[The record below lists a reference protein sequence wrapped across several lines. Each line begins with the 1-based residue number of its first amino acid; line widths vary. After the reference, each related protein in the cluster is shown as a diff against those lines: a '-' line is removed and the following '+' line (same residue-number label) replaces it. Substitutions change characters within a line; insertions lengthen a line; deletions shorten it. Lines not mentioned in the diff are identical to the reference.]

1 MEPARIAKD
10 RSRLLFFNHRIFH
23 FSPTALA
30 SAWNFYHTTPVAHT
44 ESSTTLFNPF
54 FQYQLQTRE
63 NYFSSPSNKCGA
75 NRVNRH
81 ACGPGQASRLRTGSS
96 VTLFCSSAAIST
108 SNAWTKLFRTAKR
121 PKRGLRSVATEKTAD
136 RALSAVWFIFKINCT
151 WDSPQKLVDHPIKN
165 SPCTWDCPPL
175 LRMVPF

>member
-30 SAWNFYHTTPVAHT
+30 GAWNYYHTMPVAHT

-75 NRVNRH
+75 NRVKSH
-81 ACGPGQASRLRTGSS
+81 ACGLGQASRFS
-96 VTLFCSSAAIST
+96 VHLPQYQLQTREQNYSAPP
-108 SNAWTKLFRTAKR
+108 NV
-121 PKRGLRSVATEKTAD
+121 RSADCAPSQRKTAD

>member
-10 RSRLLFFNHRIFH
+10 RSRLLFFSSPH
-23 FSPTALA
+23 FSLFP
-30 SAWNFYHTTPVAHT
+30 YHTCRRVKKVFSATSNAWT
-44 ESSTTLFNPF
+44 KLFRTAKRPKRG
-54 FQYQLQTRE
+54 L
-63 NYFSSPSNKCGA
+63 
-75 NRVNRH
+75 
-81 ACGPGQASRLRTGSS
+81 GQASRLRTGSS
-96 VTLFCSSAAIST
+96 VTLADRVKRHACGWTLFCSSAAIST

-121 PKRGLRSVATEKTAD
+121 SKRGLRSVATEKTAD